1 MTLWRSSHLRTSIG
15 PPAEGEQRRGATDA
29 DSAGGNEPLPG
40 GWVEQAEDVIDRPAA
55 RSCPRQADSAG
66 RQDHDVFITLARA
79 KDEKAI
85 ARMVGYPGYDHGAEQ
100 PGGPEH
106 RQESQPEQQA
116 GADLREARD
125 PGVHNSGFHP
135 QGVEPSRRS
144 RNLPTAE
151 NVVNA
156 VRQAHS

>member
-1 MTLWRSSHLRTSIG
+1 RSG
-15 PPAEGEQRRGATDA
+15 
-29 DSAGGNEPLPG
+29 
-40 GWVEQAEDVIDRPAA
+40 
-55 RSCPRQADSAG
+55 PRQANGAG

-79 KDEKAI
+79 ENEKAI

-100 PGGPEH
+100 PGGPEL
-106 RQESQPEQQA
+106 RQEAQPEQQA

-125 PGVHNSGFHP
+125 PGVDDSRFHP

-156 VRQAHS
+156 VRQAHSGDGAAENQQPDVYGTGHYPPLDVPAAAQAGRGRRVYAIW